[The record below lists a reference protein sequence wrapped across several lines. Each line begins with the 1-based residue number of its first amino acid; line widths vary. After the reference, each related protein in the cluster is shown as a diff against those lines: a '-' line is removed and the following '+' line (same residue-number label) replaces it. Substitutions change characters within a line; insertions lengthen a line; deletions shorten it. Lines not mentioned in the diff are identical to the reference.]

1 MHLYLAL
8 KHPMSNLLPFNY
20 AYAYISFLFKSFIK
34 DGITPL
40 QYAARTGKVALV
52 EHLVTKYNV
61 DVNHR
66 DKVPKM
72 LTRGNAGELSSYGS
86 LSSTC

>member
-8 KHPMSNLLPFNY
+8 KHPMPNLLPFNY

-66 DKVPKM
+66 DKVPYAYTKD
-72 LTRGNAGELSSYGS
+72 SSYGS
-86 LSSTC
+86 LSSKC